1 MIKDFPFLSL
11 QRSFGEPDMEILSVI
26 LEVMVA
32 SEIDFKPLSGV
43 KPKLFSS
50 MEISETYDHLIQGN
64 SLRISL
70 YFNLNGCNCSPHLH
84 SVQGAPPCH

>member
-1 MIKDFPFLSL
+1 MVNLKMIKDFPFLSL

-50 MEISETYDHLIQGN
+50 MKINKKYDHLIQGA
-64 SLRISL
+64 SFQDKPLFQL
-70 YFNLNGCNCSPHLH
+70 
-84 SVQGAPPCH
+84 

>member
-1 MIKDFPFLSL
+1 MKKIKIKIDFLFWLLYGLENHLVNLKMIKDFPFLSL

-32 SEIDFKPLSGV
+32 SEIDFKPLSGI

-50 MEISETYDHLIQGN
+50 MKINKTYSTVLK
-64 SLRISL
+64 
-70 YFNLNGCNCSPHLH
+70 
-84 SVQGAPPCH
+84 